1 MFCSCILIFI
11 IPRRVSLG
19 ISVSVS
25 VNVEVE
31 GGGRREA
38 EPFFRHKPMTK
49 KGKEIVQD
57 GLVF

>member
-1 MFCSCILIFI
+1 MFCSCILFFI

-19 ISVSVS
+19 MS

-38 EPFFRHKPMTK
+38 EPFFRHKRTTK
-49 KGKEIVQD
+49 KGKEVVQD